1 MPRNNAGRFRILSGL
16 IAAVFA
22 GSTGCVVARTEVA
35 SPRPVSSCPAPL
47 ETHLRT
53 ALYTGAI
60 PDTAWQRFVG
70 EVLVQ
75 HFPAGGSVFENTGW
89 WRRPNGTLYRNSGKT
104 LVILAPVRD
113 TEAHRTAVRAVIAEF
128 KRRFNQQ
135 SVGWEEDRVC
145 AGF

>member
-1 MPRNNAGRFRILSGL
+1 MQRTTPGSSRFLSGL
-16 IAAVFA
+16 IAAVFV

-35 SPRPVSSCPAPL
+35 SPRPVSSCPASL
-47 ETHLRT
+47 EPHLRT

-75 HFPAGGSVFENTGW
+75 YFPSGGSVFENTGW
-89 WRRPNGTLYRNSGKT
+89 WRRPDGTLYRNSGKT
-104 LVILAPVRD
+104 LVILAPVPD
-113 TEAHRTAVRAVIAEF
+113 AEAHRGAVGAVIAEF
-128 KRRFNQQ
+128 KRRFNHQ
-135 SVGWEEDRVC
+135 SVGWEEARVC